1 MKSNKIL
8 VIENNPAI
16 RFLLQTTLSN
26 FDTIFCSN
34 IESAKKQIKNASLLL
49 VNEGIDTNFDDV
61 SSDKII
67 TIKKPFDPTS
77 LSKKVNRILNQKN
90 VSKTSKQYLSSKD
103 ISKRIFDIIFASTIL
118 IISLPIF
125 VLISILIKLESEG
138 AIFYVS
144 KRAGR
149 GYRVFKFLKFRTMRV
164 GSNRQ
169 IFNLLHLNQYQDG
182 PQFIKID
189 NDPRITKLGKFLR
202 NTSLDELPQ
211 LINVLLGD
219 MTIVGNRPLPLYEAK
234 NLTTDQFAKRFMAP
248 AGITGLW
255 QVKKRGQKNMSAK
268 ERIDLD
274 IDYSEKYSIKY
285 DIWILVNTTAAML
298 QKTSS

>member
-125 VLISILIKLESEG
+125 VLISILIKFSLETSL
-138 AIFYVS
+138 VS
-144 KRAGR
+144 MFFSCI
-149 GYRVFKFLKFRTMRV
+149 VFTIKNTITNKTRRLK
-164 GSNRQ
+164 
-169 IFNLLHLNQYQDG
+169 
-182 PQFIKID
+182 IKI
-189 NDPRITKLGKFLR
+189 NAFL
-202 NTSLDELPQ
+202 TLQ
-211 LINVLLGD
+211 LSHN
-219 MTIVGNRPLPLYEAK
+219 
-234 NLTTDQFAKRFMAP
+234 
-248 AGITGLW
+248 
-255 QVKKRGQKNMSAK
+255 
-268 ERIDLD
+268 
-274 IDYSEKYSIKY
+274 
-285 DIWILVNTTAAML
+285 
-298 QKTSS
+298 